1 MKKFS
6 SDMDLRNVPL
16 ATDEIMIKQVGLREP
31 EYTTLAKL
39 FAAMAP
45 APVPVVAKYKE
56 YTIRLYQAGTT
67 AISPQD
73 VYIDDLSIEHEYSNN
88 PLRRFVT
95 YERSGVGI
103 YSVKVKYLNG
113 SASAIDASKLAIS
126 FSDRKVEVYQKSSG
140 GDGTY
145 SFAEFGVKSYTP
157 AGVLSDGMINWT
169 NITLKLYV

>member
-1 MKKFS
+1 MRKFS

-16 ATDEIMIKQVGLREP
+16 ATDEIMIKQVGLTEP

-45 APVPVVAKYKE
+45 VPIVAKYKE
-56 YTIRLYQAGTT
+56 YTVRLYQAGTT

-73 VYIDDLSIEHEYSNN
+73 VYIDDLSVENEYSND

-113 SASAIDASKLAIS
+113 SASAIDANKLTIS

-145 SFAEFGVKSYTP
+145 SYAEFGIKSYTP